1 MKGSAVTAEWKSSQ
15 IGLDVEPDGTCPSGK
30 QRYGSRADARYA
42 AQRSRRRR
50 KHLGTFDD
58 SRLYAIY
65 QCRRCAGWHQTSDPH
80 LTDTVEY
87 V

>member
-1 MKGSAVTAEWKSSQ
+1 MTDDWKSSR
-15 IGLDVEPDGTCPSGK
+15 IGLDVDTSGTCVSGK
-30 QRYGSRADARYA
+30 ARYGSRADARYA

-50 KHLGTFDD
+50 KDNGSFDD

-65 QCRRCAGWHQTSDPH
+65 KCRRCAGWHQTSKPT

>member
-1 MKGSAVTAEWKSSQ
+1 MTTEWKSSR
-15 IGLDVEPDGTCPSGK
+15 IGLDVETDGTCPTGK
-30 QRYGSRADARYA
+30 NRYGSRADARYT

-50 KHLGTFDD
+50 KDNGSFDD

-65 QCRRCAGWHQTSDPH
+65 QCRRCRGWHQTSNPTI
-80 LTDTVEY
+80 TDTVEY